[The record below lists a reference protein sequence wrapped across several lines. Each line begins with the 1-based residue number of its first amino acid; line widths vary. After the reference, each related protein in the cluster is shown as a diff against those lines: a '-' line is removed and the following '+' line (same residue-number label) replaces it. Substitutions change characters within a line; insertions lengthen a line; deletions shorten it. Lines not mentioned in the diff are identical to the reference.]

1 MLFTKE
7 TLHNTPR
14 FFLLTKVLYYE
25 EDASVVVGADDF
37 SIYYA
42 TKLFNL

>member
-1 MLFTKE
+1 
-7 TLHNTPR
+7 
-14 FFLLTKVLYYE
+14 VLYYE

-42 TKLFNL
+42 TKLFNLWFSMTDSRNTNLAKY